1 MRRALERRKA
11 AGGWAA
17 GDVGAAEDGADAVE
31 IGRHDVAERA
41 LVIDR
46 AF

>member
-1 MRRALERRKA
+1 VSPVFMRRALGRGKA

-31 IGRHDVAERA
+31 IGRHDVA
-41 LVIDR
+41 
-46 AF
+46 